1 VSYADTIPL
10 GFGLGPGAT
19 LQVEGYLPGQ
29 SEDMTIPRSLVAPG
43 FFSVMRIPILD
54 GREFTRQDD
63 LNTAPVVIVN
73 QSFARRFF
81 KDRNPIGRKIRA
93 WGKWATV
100 VGLVKDTK
108 QYTLI
113 EPPRPYFYASAQQ
126 IAAPPVIAFYVRTT
140 GHPDQMT
147 AALRREAAAIDPNAG
162 AFDAMPLAEYI
173 AAPLFPQ
180 RMAAGLLSA
189 LGALSMLLAAVGLY
203 SVMAYAVSQ
212 RTHEIGI
219 RMALGARPGDV
230 LGMVVRQGMVL
241 TLKGLAA
248 GVGVALAAT
257 SLVASMLVN
266 VSATDPLVF
275 AGAALFLGLVAL
287 AASFL
292 PARRATRIDPVF
304 ALRHQ

>member
-1 VSYADTIPL
+1 
-10 GFGLGPGAT
+10 
-19 LQVEGYLPGQ
+19 
-29 SEDMTIPRSLVAPG
+29 MTIPRSLVAPG
-43 FFSVMRIPILD
+43 FFGVMRIPLLD
-54 GREFTRQDD
+54 GREFTRQDEA
-63 LNTAPVVIVN
+63 NTAPVLVIN

-81 KDRNPIGRKIRA
+81 KDRNPLGRKIRA
-93 WGKWATV
+93 WGKWRTV

-108 QYTLI
+108 QYTLT
-113 EPPRPYFYASAQQ
+113 EGPRPYFYAPAQQ
-126 IAAPPVIAFYVRTT
+126 ASAPPVVAFYVRTT
-140 GHPDQMT
+140 GNPDQMT
-147 AALRREAAAIDPNAG
+147 ATLRREAAAIDPNAG

-180 RMAAGLLSA
+180 RMAASLLSA
-189 LGALSMLLAAVGLY
+189 LGVLSMLLAAVGLY

-212 RTHEIGI
+212 RKHEIGI
-219 RMALGARPGDV
+219 RMALGAKPRDV

-241 TLKGLAA
+241 TLAGLAA
-248 GVGVALAAT
+248 GAGVALAAT
-257 SLVASMLVN
+257 SLVESMLVN

-292 PARRATRIDPVF
+292 PARRATRIDPIL